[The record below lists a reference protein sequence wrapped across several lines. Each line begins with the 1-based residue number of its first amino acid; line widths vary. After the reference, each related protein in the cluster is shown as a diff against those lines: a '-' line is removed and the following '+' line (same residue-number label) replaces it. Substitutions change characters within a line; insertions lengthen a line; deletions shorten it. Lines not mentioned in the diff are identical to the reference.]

1 MEPTRK
7 DAPTIRRTRVEFS
20 SPGSPRSG
28 DGAGTRGPNP
38 GAHDG
43 EAYEQGARPV
53 DAYVEVPSVDDSSTK
68 QQIRVAPGHSEEVQ
82 RVHVEE
88 EDRLAFR
95 VGVNILTLALIGLG
109 VYLVWR
115 NFFQ

>member
-1 MEPTRK
+1 MRTPWTPTWRFL
-7 DAPTIRRTRVEFS
+7 P
-20 SPGSPRSG
+20 
-28 DGAGTRGPNP
+28 
-38 GAHDG
+38 
-43 EAYEQGARPV
+43 
-53 DAYVEVPSVDDSSTK
+53 
-68 QQIRVAPGHSEEVQ
+68 PGHSEEVQ

>member
-28 DGAGTRGPNP
+28 DGDGARGPNLRANDVEAHEE
-38 GAHDG
+38 GAHPLDG
-43 EAYEQGARPV
+43 
-53 DAYVEVPSVDDSSTK
+53 YVEVPAVDDASTR
-68 QQIRVAPGHSEEVQ
+68 QHARTPPGHSEEVQ

>member
-28 DGAGTRGPNP
+28 DGDGARGPNLGVRDGEGHEE
-38 GAHDG
+38 GAH
-43 EAYEQGARPV
+43 PM
-53 DAYVEVPSVDDSSTK
+53 DAYVEVPGVDDSSTK
-68 QQIRVAPGHSEEVQ
+68 QHTRVAAGHSEEVQ

>member
-1 MEPTRK
+1 MRAHGFTLPELIIVIVLLGIVG
-7 DAPTIRRTRVEFS
+7 ALGGIFIR
-20 SPGSPRSG
+20 G
-28 DGAGTRGPNP
+28 
-38 GAHDG
+38 
-43 EAYEQGARPV
+43 PV